1 MILVVGATGELGS
14 AIVRRLL
21 GRGEKVRALVR
32 KSSDASR
39 VQELR
44 GAGAET
50 VEGDLKDPASLQ
62 RACASIEAV
71 VTTANSARRGPPDTV
86 ETVDDKGNAALVEA
100 AKKAGVRRFVFV
112 SALGADEKSPV
123 PFLAAKGKTEQRV
136 RESGIE
142 HTIFEP
148 NIYMEVWVGAVV
160 LGPAMQGQEI
170 RYVGGDR
177 KHAFIS
183 QEDVA
188 DFVVAALRGD
198 AAKNRTVVLGG
209 PAAVSWNDICVT
221 VERVMGKPLRHRSDS
236 PEELNL
242 PPTMVGLIAALDTF
256 DSPVP
261 MTETART
268 FGVRQRT
275 LEETLRGMLQPSLA
289 RTS

>member
-21 GRGEKVRALVR
+21 GRGERVRALVR

-39 VQELR
+39 VQELKA
-44 GAGAET
+44 AGAET

-62 RACASIEAV
+62 RACAGIETV

-112 SALGADEKSPV
+112 SALGADQTSPV
-123 PFLAAKGKTEQRV
+123 AFLAAKGNTERRV

-142 HTIFEP
+142 HTIVEP
-148 NIYMEVWVGAVV
+148 NIYIEVWVGAVV
-160 LGPAMQGQEI
+160 LGPAMQEQEV
-170 RYVGGDR
+170 RYIGGDR

-188 DFVVAALRGD
+188 DFVVAAVRSE
-198 AAKNRTVVLGG
+198 AAKNRTLVLGG
-209 PAAVSWNDICVT
+209 PEAVSWKDICAT
-221 VERVMGKPLRHRSDS
+221 VEGVVGKPLRHRSAS

-242 PPTMVGLIAALDTF
+242 PQTMVGLIAALDTY
-256 DSPVP
+256 DSPIP
-261 MTETART
+261 MAENART

-275 LEETLRGMLQPSLA
+275 LEETVRGMLQ
-289 RTS
+289 RTLVHTS